1 MMRID
6 ARKPGL
12 IACLH
17 GDAGLGW
24 LIFSR
29 FGVTVL
35 MFLFVVSTSSVFS

>member
-6 ARKPGL
+6 LRKPGL
-12 IACLH
+12 IASLR

-35 MFLFVVSTSSVFS
+35 MFLLVISTWSIFS

>member
-12 IACLH
+12 IARLR

-35 MFLFVVSTSSVFS
+35 MFLFVVSTRSVLS